1 MPAQVRAAH
10 CYAWRIFLAPQYL
23 QMIQLSP
30 SDAGSKFGFGHD
42 DGFDFCLAKAR
53 FVVIGFEE
61 CARATARHLSS
72 CKIEGAQCGF
82 LAKRFLGVDH
92 PLDLAQRRE
101 KGGEGSRLGECGVVA
116 EEGETSGLMGSEE
129 LAQE

>member
-72 CKIEGAQCGF
+72 CKIEGAQCG
-82 LAKRFLGVDH
+82 LWQSVDR
-92 PLDLAQRRE
+92 PKKADYADF
-101 KGGEGSRLGECGVVA
+101 GDC
-116 EEGETSGLMGSEE
+116 ETSRSL
-129 LAQE
+129 